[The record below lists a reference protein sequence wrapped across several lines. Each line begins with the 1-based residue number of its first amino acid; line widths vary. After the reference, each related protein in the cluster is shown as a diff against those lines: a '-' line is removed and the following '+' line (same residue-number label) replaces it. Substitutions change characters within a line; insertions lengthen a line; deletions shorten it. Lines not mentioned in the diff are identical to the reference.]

1 MKNLKAKFYKYHREL
16 GIIFS
21 LPLALCAV
29 TAMGITI
36 SREFLHDRH
45 LARFFLSLHTMSIF
59 GSEMIENIYS
69 IIVGIS
75 TLAIIFTG
83 FMCLVPNK
91 KKKSNQ
97 NQE

>member
-1 MKNLKAKFYKYHREL
+1 MANLKAKFYKYHREL

-29 TAMGITI
+29 TAMGMTI
-36 SREFLHDRH
+36 AREFLHNRP
-45 LARFFLSLHTMSIF
+45 LAKFFFSLHTMSIF
-59 GSEMIENIYS
+59 GSEEIENIYS

-83 FMCLVPNK
+83 LMCLVSFK